1 MLLFVAVVAA
11 PCRAFLKVLDFSTP
25 PVAAKATSRIFWIV
39 LFNPA
44 LGIAAVVVGA
54 AGRHWDRLPELLRQT
69 VASHGCAARGR
80 PGGR

>member
-11 PCRAFLKVLDFSTP
+11 PGRAFLEVLDFSTG
-25 PVAAKATSRIFWIV
+25 PVAAKAISRICWIV
-39 LFNPA
+39 LFNLA
-44 LGIAAVVVGA
+44 LGIAAVAIGA
-54 AGRHWDRLPELLRQT
+54 AGRYRDRLPELLRQT